1 MFFPRSRPQIAREE
15 QLRSL
20 RLTLNSPD
28 LAAGELSAGPARA
41 AITLHEEADG
51 SVVLCVVVQS
61 LGSGAR
67 ACWSWDEGI
76 ESANVVSATDAAL
89 TFAESMG
96 FLFDDDALAS
106 ASPEARRVALDHWWE
121 LVGLPAPEAP
131 ATPSEPEAGTE
142 AVGTLEMTEQ
152 MELLKS
158 PVPREGLPLTKF
170 RRRLGPQPAAPEP
183 KPRASALGRMR
194 LIKRA
199 RRGEAGE
206 RPSLWLRLLGSF

>member
-1 MFFPRSRPQIAREE
+1 
-15 QLRSL
+15 
-20 RLTLNSPD
+20 
-28 LAAGELSAGPARA
+28 
-41 AITLHEEADG
+41 
-51 SVVLCVVVQS
+51 V
-61 LGSGAR
+61 R
-67 ACWSWDEGI
+67 ACWCWDEAI
-76 ESANVVSATDAAL
+76 EPVNVVSATVAAL
-89 TFAESMG
+89 SFAESMG

-106 ASPEARRVALDHWWE
+106 ASSEARRVALDHWWE

-142 AVGTLEMTEQ
+142 AVVTLEMTEQ

-170 RRRLGPQPAAPEP
+170 RRRLDPQPAAPEP